1 MSKELFP
8 DKVKPVLKVHFTDFW
23 IGFDPEN
30 NFFINLLRESFLVEL
45 DAFNPDILFYS
56 YKGNDFLSFKCNRV
70 FFTGENIRP
79 RLFDCDFAL
88 CFDYSSNKRIIR
100 LPLYVLYKGYETLV
114 IPKDVDQL
122 MSQKSKFCSFV
133 VSNKYSHK
141 RISFFKKLS
150 KYKKVDSGG
159 SYLNNIGYAVVDK
172 SEFLKPYKF
181 NIAFEN
187 TAFPGYTTEKVMQP
201 MVAGSIPVYWGNPL
215 IDRDFNTKSFINW
228 NDYGSDEA
236 VIDKIIELDQDEV
249 KYRKMLSEPWLT
261 DNKFNQFNDINII
274 KENFKSI
281 VLDARSNTPVGT
293 MAINKFLSVSFNYG
307 ICPFNVM
314 LIKLRKKLIGF

>member
-1 MSKELFP
+1 MSSMLTPEI
-8 DKVKPVLKVHFTDFW
+8 VKPVLKVHFTDFW
-23 IGFDPEN
+23 VDFDPEN
-30 NFFINLLRESFLVEL
+30 NFFINLLRKSFEVEM
-45 DAFNPDILFYS
+45 DSIKPDLLFYS
-56 YKGNDFLSFKCNRV
+56 YKGNDFLNFDCNRV

-79 RLFDCDFAL
+79 RLFDCDYAL
-88 CFDYSSNKRIIR
+88 CYDYSSNKRIIR
-100 LPLYVLYKGYETLV
+100 LPLYVLYKGFETLV
-114 IPKDVDQL
+114 NPIDVDQL
-122 MSQKSKFCSFV
+122 ISQKNKFCSFI
-133 VSNKYSHK
+133 VSNKYAQK

-150 KYKKVDSGG
+150 KYKQVDSGG

-172 SEFLKPYKF
+172 GEFLKPYKF

-201 MVAGSIPVYWGNPL
+201 MVAGSIPIYWGNPM
-215 IDRDFNTKSFINW
+215 IDKDFNTKSFVNW

-249 KYRKMLSEPWLT
+249 KYRTMLSEPWLT
-261 DNKFNQFNDINII
+261 DNKFNRFNDINII

-281 VLDARSNTPVGT
+281 VLDARSHTPVGT
-293 MAINKFLSVSFNYG
+293 MAMNKFLSLSFNYG
-307 ICPFNVM
+307 IRPVNVK